1 MSPHEGLTVKVFVSI
16 DVTVAVL
23 RFKPAGYSEVD
34 MPKMFA
40 EDYHIIRGLPRSSS
54 WNVVMP
60 DPDVDLEVIVTRLIQ
75 GGYRVILD
83 DQVKDVMHYNELL
96 RSGWKRP

>member
-1 MSPHEGLTVKVFVSI
+1 
-16 DVTVAVL
+16 
-23 RFKPAGYSEVD
+23 

-40 EDYHIIRGLPRSSS
+40 DDYQIIRGLPRASS

-60 DPDVDLEVIVTRLIQ
+60 DPDVDLEVVVSRLTK

-83 DQVKDVMHYNELL
+83 DQVRDIMHYNRLL